1 MPRSV
6 HFELS
11 RSHAVEVVVA
21 SEEEDRSEE
30 VKLLLLPKYDSV
42 FHRERVL
49 FSNVSDIEL

>member
-1 MPRSV
+1 M
-6 HFELS
+6 
-11 RSHAVEVVVA
+11 EVVVA